1 MKTNEIAK
9 ETDSFYTKP
18 EIAERF
24 VKAVDHLLDLSSF
37 DLVLEPSAGNG
48 RILDY
53 LPKHNRLGIDLHPER
68 DDIIKQDFFDYQPPH
83 KIPLLLENPSIAV
96 VGNPPFGKHS
106 KLAVDFFKHSAQFA
120 DVIAFIIPRSWMK
133 YSVQNRLPK
142 GWDLMY
148 SAVLPD
154 EAFTFMN
161 KDYSVRCVAQIWIRE
176 GFRPDITGFGK
187 VETWNDQVQ
196 EDHLKLIYDYYY
208 KHGCVNEPWS

>member
-1 MKTNEIAK
+1 MKDKQTSK
-9 ETDSFYTKP
+9 ETDSFYTKS

-24 VKAVDHLLDLSSF
+24 VKAVDDLVDLSSF

-48 RILDY
+48 RILEH
-53 LPKHNRLGIDLHPER
+53 LPKHNRQGLDLHPER
-68 DDIIKQDFFDYQPPH
+68 DDIIEQNFFDYQPPH

-96 VGNPPFGKHS
+96 VGNPPFGRSS
-106 KLAVDFFKHSAQFA
+106 KLAIEFFKHAAEFA

-133 YSVQNRLPK
+133 FSVQNRLPK

-154 EAFTFMN
+154 EAFTFMD
-161 KDYSVRCVAQIWIRE
+161 KSYSVRCVAQVWIKE

-187 VETWNDQVQ
+187 VETWNDDVP
-196 EDHLKLIYDYYY
+196 EEHLKLIYDYYH
-208 KHGCVNEPWS
+208 KHGCVVNAWS